1 MPAETASERF
11 LREQNLISTENK
23 SMETQ
28 LRMLQKGGALTKA
41 IAKTGGFL
49 FGGDTVANGQG
60 IQDAHDLYRVL
71 TKQGDPGTSVIG
83 WKALQEK
90 AEVEGLNPPANPDD
104 EQQAQLGTITP
115 GRT

>member
-49 FGGDTVANGQG
+49 FGGGYSSKWAR
-60 IQDAHDLYRVL
+60 YSRC
-71 TKQGDPGTSVIG
+71 S
-83 WKALQEK
+83 
-90 AEVEGLNPPANPDD
+90 
-104 EQQAQLGTITP
+104 
-115 GRT
+115 